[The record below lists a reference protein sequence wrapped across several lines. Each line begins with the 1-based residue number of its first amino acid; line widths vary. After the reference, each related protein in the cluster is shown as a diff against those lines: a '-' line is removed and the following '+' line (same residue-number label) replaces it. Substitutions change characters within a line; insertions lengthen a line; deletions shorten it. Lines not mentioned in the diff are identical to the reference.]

1 MSFSDFVHLR
11 VHSGYSLL
19 EGALKIN
26 ELVKLAKDDKMP
38 AIAITD
44 TGNLFGALEFSKQC
58 AIEGVQPII
67 GVQLDVTP
75 LIFNNDQQSK
85 NGSKVNSHDLPDQ
98 IVLLAKNNKGYRN
111 ILSLVSKYHLDP
123 DGGVDPRI
131 SIDDLDKYRSGIIAL
146 TGGCKGGVGKLLAN
160 DQFENAEKLLL
171 RLEKIFSE
179 NLYLEIQRHHLPL
192 EDKIE
197 GLILDLAYK
206 HNIPIVATNECFFA
220 SSKMYSSHDALMC
233 IADGNYVDQV
243 DRERLTLEHRFK
255 STEEMRELFSD
266 IPEALDNTILIAQRC
281 HVMAEARDPLL
292 PAAPKDN
299 KISSLP
305 DSEVLAVLAKDG
317 LNKRL
322 SIKISKPD
330 DNRISKEYFD
340 RLNYEINIINKM
352 GFSGYFL
359 IVADFIQWAKKNKI
373 PVGPGRGSG
382 AGSLVAWA
390 LTITDLDPLR
400 FGLLFERFLNPE
412 RISMPDFDIDFCQE
426 RRDEVL
432 RYVQEKYGKDRVA
445 QIITFG
451 TLQPR
456 AALRDVGRVLQMPY
470 SQVDRICKLVPNNP
484 ASPVTLQQA
493 IDGEPAL
500 LGEIKSDEG
509 VAKLVGIAK
518 NLEGLYR
525 HASTHAAGVVIG
537 DRPLEE
543 LVPLYRDPRSEMPV
557 TQFSMKFVESAG
569 LVKFDF
575 LGLKTLTVIAKALAI
590 IEERGKLIDLDTLP
604 LDDDLTFRMLCN
616 GDTTG
621 VFQLESS
628 GMRDILQNMKPDSFE
643 DIIAIVALYRPG
655 PMDNIPSYI
664 LRKHGK
670 ERPDYYYPSLKPI
683 LEETYGIMIYQE
695 QVMQI
700 AQELAGYSLGS
711 ADILRR
717 AMGKKIQSEMDS
729 QRKMFV
735 DGAKGKNVPEMKA
748 SEIFDQ
754 VSKFAGYGFNKS
766 HAAAYALVSYQT
778 AFLKANFPVEFITA
792 LMMLDMQNTDKLYA
806 FKQELDR
813 LDIDLLPPD
822 INESNINFRVVTCG
836 EESSIRYALAAIK
849 NVGEG
854 AMSVLIS
861 ERETNGP
868 YKNLDDFV
876 SRLDSK
882 AINKRSLE
890 NLITC
895 GALDSLNPNRK
906 QLYDSIGEIVRYSNL
921 KQQERESNQIGL
933 FGDIDE
939 EKVAFPLSETKDWS
953 ENERLKEEFN
963 AVGFFLSAHPLDGYT
978 NFLEKLNVSNFASLQ
993 RGSKTGSLRLA
1004 GLVVALKKRISAK
1017 GNKYAFIQLS
1027 DPSASFEL
1035 TIFSDVLAKS
1045 ENLIVP
1051 GNNLLIDVI
1060 VENDNQFKVLVVRI
1074 RSLDNV
1080 IADIGNAFK
1089 IYSTNIS
1096 AIADAKE
1103 ILSGGSRGPG
1113 LVSIVTSLGECEV
1126 TIDLPGKFSITPSI
1140 TQALKAIPGIDDVR
1154 EV

>member
-19 EGALKIN
+19 EGALKID
-26 ELVKLAKDDKMP
+26 ELVKLAKNDKMP
-38 AIAITD
+38 ALAITD
-44 TGNLFGALEFSKQC
+44 TGNLFGALEFSKKC
-58 AIEGVQPII
+58 AAEGVQPII
-67 GVQLDVTP
+67 GVQMDVTP
-75 LIFNNDQQSK
+75 LILDNNQQSK
-85 NGSKVNSHDLPDQ
+85 NGSKTNSYGEPDQ
-98 IVLLAKNNKGYRN
+98 IVLLAKNNQGYSN

-123 DGGVDPRI
+123 DGGLDPRI
-131 SIDDLDKYRSGIIAL
+131 SIDDLDKHQSGIIAL
-146 TGGCKGGVGKLLAN
+146 TGGCKGGIGKLLAN
-160 DQFENAEKLLL
+160 DQYEDAEKLLL
-171 RLEKIFSE
+171 RLGKIFSE

-206 HNIPIVATNECFFA
+206 HDIPIVATNECFF
-220 SSKMYSSHDALMC
+220 SNSKMYSAHDALMC
-233 IADGNYVDQV
+233 IADGKYVDQV
-243 DRERLTLEHRFK
+243 DRERLTLDHRFK
-255 STEEMRELFSD
+255 SAEEMKELFSD
-266 IPEALDNTILIAQRC
+266 IPEALQNTIVIAQRC

-292 PAAPKDN
+292 PAAPKNDEISTLSDN
-299 KISSLP
+299 
-305 DSEVLAVLAKDG
+305 EVLAVLAKEG

-322 SIKISKPD
+322 LIASSEPGED
-330 DNRISKEYFD
+330 VRSKEYFE
-340 RLNYEINIINKM
+340 RLDYEINIINEM

-390 LTITDLDPLR
+390 LTITDLNPLR

-432 RYVQEKYGKDRVA
+432 RYVQDKYGRDRVA

-484 ASPVTLQQA
+484 ASPVTLQEA
-493 IDGEPAL
+493 IEAEPAL
-500 LGEIKSDEG
+500 LGEIKSDES
-509 VAKLVGIAK
+509 VAKLVDIARD
-518 NLEGLYR
+518 LEGLYR

-590 IEERGKLIDLDTLP
+590 IEEKGKIIDLDTLP
-604 LDDDLTFRMLCN
+604 LDDELTFRMLCK

-670 ERPDYYYPSLKPI
+670 EKPDYYYPSLEPI
-683 LEETYGIMIYQE
+683 LKETYGIMIYQE

-717 AMGKKIQSEMDS
+717 AMGKKIQSEMDD

-735 DGAKGKNVPEMKA
+735 DGAKEKNVPEVKA
-748 SEIFDQ
+748 SAIFDQ

-778 AFLKANFPVEFITA
+778 AFLKANFPAEFMTA
-792 LMMLDMQNTDKLYA
+792 LMMLDMQNTDKLYV

-813 LDIDLLPPD
+813 LDIDLLPPN
-822 INESNINFRVVTCG
+822 INESNINFQVTSIG
-836 EESSIRYALAAIK
+836 GKNNIRYALAAIK

-861 ERETNGP
+861 ERETNGTF
-868 YKNLDDFV
+868 KDLNDFI

-890 NLITC
+890 NLVTS
-895 GALDSLNPNRK
+895 GALDCLNPNRK
-906 QLYDSIGEIVRYSNL
+906 QMYESVGEIIRHSNS
-921 KQQERESNQIGL
+921 KQQERESDQIGL
-933 FGDIDE
+933 FGDTE
-939 EKVAFPLSETKDWS
+939 VNVLSLPLSVTRDWS
-953 ENERLKEEFN
+953 ASERLKEEFN
-963 AVGFFLSAHPLDGYT
+963 AVGFFLSAHPLDQYT
-978 NFLEKLNVSNFASLQ
+978 KALKKLNVINYSDLQ
-993 RGSKTGSLRLA
+993 LYGKTGSLVLA
-1004 GLVVALKKRISAK
+1004 GLVISLKKRVSAK

-1045 ENLIVP
+1045 EGLLVP
-1051 GNNLLIDVI
+1051 GNNLLIDVA
-1060 VENDNQFKVLVVRI
+1060 VENDSQFKLSVVRI

-1080 IADIGNAFK
+1080 IASIGSAFK
-1089 IYSTNIS
+1089 IYSTDIS
-1096 AIADAKE
+1096 AMADAKE
-1103 ILSGGSRGPG
+1103 ILPVEPDGSGSI
-1113 LVSIVTSLGECEV
+1113 SIVASLGECEI
-1126 TIDLPGKFSITPSI
+1126 TIDLPGKFSITPPMM
-1140 TQALKAIPGIDDVR
+1140 QALKAIPGIDDVR
-1154 EV
+1154 EA